1 MKAVAVNMRM
11 EWMRQGKGADGMIE
25 VARATSEHVAG
36 ICRVC
41 ADGWRA
47 TYADMYSPKYI
58 ERIIAEYYNE
68 ERVLKEV
75 TDTGRE
81 WGGYFVAVEDGKVVG
96 AGGGGMIGERSGEV
110 FVLYV
115 APDRRNEGIGTRL
128 LDAITQQ
135 QKAFGA
141 TEQWVSVSKGNRKGI
156 PFYEARGFVFRHE
169 QPAHGNQYG
178 DGYVAVRYRRFI

>member
-1 MKAVAVNMRM
+1 
-11 EWMRQGKGADGMIE
+11 MIE
-25 VARATSEHVAG
+25 VARATTEHVAG

-47 TYADMYSPKYI
+47 TYADMCSREYI
-58 ERIIAEYYNE
+58 ERMIGEFYNE

-75 TDTGRE
+75 TETGRE
-81 WGGYFVAVEDGKVVG
+81 WGGYFVAVEDGRVVG
-96 AGGGGMIGERSGEV
+96 AGGGGMTGERSGEL

-128 LDAITQQ
+128 LDAITRQ

-141 TEQWVSVSKGNRKGI
+141 TEQWVSVFKGNRKGI
-156 PFYEARGFVFRHE
+156 PFYEARGFVFQHE
-169 QPAHGNQYG
+169 QPAHGNQDG
-178 DGYVAVRYRRFI
+178 DGYMSVRYRRFI